1 MIAKKTK
8 ETAWGVTV
16 KDNSLAPEIQRG
28 DVLWIAEDREFKSGH
43 IGVVCMHDSNTQGG
57 FAYLA
62 RRVFITEEGRAILKS
77 DNPKYKDHEK
87 AFGDGQG
94 EIAKIHPVTGF
105 FRIDRFFKKSL
116 NSN

>member
-8 ETAWGVTV
+8 ETAWEVTV

-28 DVLWIAEDREFKSGH
+28 DVLYIAEDREFKSGH
-43 IGVVCMHDSNTQGG
+43 IGIVCINDSNTRGG
-57 FAYLA
+57 FVLLA

-77 DNPKYKDHEK
+77 NSPKYPDQEK

-94 EIAKIHPVTGF
+94 EIEKIYPVASL
-105 FRIDRFFKKSL
+105 FRRVYSEKVK
-116 NSN
+116 